1 MADRLIKH
9 IPSGQVFIYAPP
21 WIGREDF
28 VECANIA
35 GDPLPDPE
43 AVVNPAPQTMRA
55 GKRKTMT
62 LVEPSEPPVDDAA
75 LSADA
80 SRGLAAQ
87 GL

>member
-1 MADRLIKH
+1 MADRYTKH

-21 WIGREDF
+21 WIGHEDF
-28 VECANIA
+28 VEVANPA

-43 AVVNPAPQTMRA
+43 AIVNPAPAR
-55 GKRKTMT
+55 RKKNADA
-62 LVEPSEPPVDDAA
+62 PVDDAA